1 VVSPLS
7 VTCALYLLA
16 AATDGAAQQEILDL
30 LEIESDSDSDFES
43 FSELIKFLLDQNDE
57 SYILNIANGI
67 FYQETFSLTSDFTG
81 KIQKMLQTS
90 VADIKG
96 ENFLENPGLAT
107 RNINDWVS
115 EKTMG
120 KIPQLFDEALDS
132 QERFKKH

>member
-1 VVSPLS
+1 MSIKFQKTFNSLHLR
-7 VTCALYLLA
+7 ALNLR
-16 AATDGAAQQEILDL
+16 ILDH
-30 LEIESDSDSDFES
+30 
-43 FSELIKFLLDQNDE
+43 FS
-57 SYILNIANGI
+57 ANGI

-81 KIQKMLQTS
+81 KIQRMLQTS

-96 ENFLENPGLAT
+96 ENFSENPGLAT

-132 QERFKKH
+132 QQRFQKHKFT